1 MTGDYVRTGTTAGI
15 FAGALAAVG
24 LSTARGGDTD
34 DDDKSTV
41 SRRMQM
47 MNSGAAVED
56 LGAASPRPSFVNVSA
71 PMSGVS
77 TSIYESGESI
87 EVEGPTRPSSS
98 YGYAI

>member
-1 MTGDYVRTGTTAGI
+1 MTGDYVRTGTKAGI

-24 LSTARGGDTD
+24 LSTRGGDTD
-34 DDDKSTV
+34 NDDRSTV

-47 MNSGAAVED
+47 MNNGEEVED
-56 LGAASPRPSFVNVSA
+56 LGTASPRPSFVNVSA

-77 TSIYESGESI
+77 TSIYQSGDSI
-87 EVEGPTRPSSS
+87 EVEGPVRPSSS